1 MSSDST
7 DRHFNLPNCGYGPQL
22 SYHDSDSK
30 VTGKKSFQTP
40 DATFGLSTYSLDER
54 RWTQEWLEN
63 DMVKLF
69 EKKAL
74 KETMDAFG
82 ELQEPYKISGTPN
95 GIYSYPMFA
104 FGLWEA
110 KKEIGSSHEDTIKQS
125 SRKLKDLLS
134 WQRKIFDKSGVL
146 VTSPTVWFFSSIG
159 ADWRVYGCSETKAV
173 GGDGFKYVSHIMLD
187 RSPS

>member
-7 DRHFNLPNCGYGPQL
+7 DRHFNLPNCGYRPQL
-22 SYHDSDSK
+22 SYRDSDTK
-30 VTGKKSFQTP
+30 LTGTKSFQTP
-40 DATFGLSTYSLDER
+40 DTTFGLCTYSLKGR

-69 EKKAL
+69 EKEAL
-74 KETMDAFG
+74 KETMDGFG

-110 KKEIGSSHEDTIKQS
+110 KQEIGYSHENTIKQS
-125 SRKLKDLLS
+125 SRKLKDMLI
-134 WQRKIFDKSGVL
+134 WQRKIFDKAKVGVS
-146 VTSPTVWFFSSIG
+146 SPTVWFSSSIG

-173 GGDGFKYVSHIMLD
+173 SGDGFEYVSHVMLD
-187 RSPS
+187 RAPS